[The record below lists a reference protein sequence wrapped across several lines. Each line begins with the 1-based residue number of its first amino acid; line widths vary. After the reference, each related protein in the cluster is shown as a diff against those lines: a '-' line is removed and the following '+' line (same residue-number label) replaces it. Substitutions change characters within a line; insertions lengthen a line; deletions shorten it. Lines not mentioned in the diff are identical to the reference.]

1 MKTKSRIQPV
11 IPRKKILLMDDH
23 PMTRYGLA
31 QLISRE
37 ADLQVYGEVEN
48 VRQAFAAIKLP
59 LPDLV
64 LADISMPGKSGLE
77 FIKDMQALYPA
88 IPVLIL
94 SMHDESIYAERVLH
108 VGGRGYIMKSEGGEK
123 LLAAIRRVLQGEVYV
138 SNSVSASILNLLSK
152 SKPGREA
159 RLLSALTDR
168 EFEVFRLLGQSLSTT
183 EIGQRLQISGKTVE
197 THRLHAKEK
206 LNLKTGAELIQHA
219 VRWVVAQGMI

>member
-1 MKTKSRIQPV
+1 
-11 IPRKKILLMDDH
+11 
-23 PMTRYGLA
+23 MTRYGLA
-31 QLISRE
+31 QLITRE
-37 ADLQVYGEVEN
+37 PDFQVYCEVEN
-48 VRQAFAAIKLP
+48 VRQAFAAIKPP

-77 FIKDMQALYPA
+77 FIKDMQVQYPA

-94 SMHDESIYAERVLH
+94 SMHDETIYAERVLR

-138 SNSVSASILNLLSK
+138 SDNVSASILNLLSK
-152 SKPGREA
+152 SKPGRDA
-159 RLLSALTDR
+159 RMLSALTDR
-168 EFEVFRLLGQSLSTT
+168 EFEVFRLLGQALSTA
-183 EIGQRLQISGKTVE
+183 EISQRLQISGKTVE

-219 VRWVVAQGMI
+219 VRWVAAQDMI